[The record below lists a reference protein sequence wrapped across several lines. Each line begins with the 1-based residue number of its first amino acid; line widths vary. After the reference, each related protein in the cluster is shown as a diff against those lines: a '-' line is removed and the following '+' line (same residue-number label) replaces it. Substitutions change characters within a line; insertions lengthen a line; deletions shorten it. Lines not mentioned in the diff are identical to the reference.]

1 MTSRRA
7 DSGRLRGS
15 GPVLRGERWLERQ
28 AGGRP
33 GSLIL
38 GCVLRYRESSE
49 NSAEALVLGTFL
61 SVVPAL
67 LAIYALSDLSAG
79 SGNGIAQHLIYRLH
93 IHAPAARLVSSAFGS
108 ETSNAAAA
116 TVIGLVG
123 FLIFGLGL
131 GKIVQRV
138 YARAWRIEVR
148 SLADRWRFALWFV
161 VATMLLGLQVTE
173 ESLVSSVGWV
183 LASPIGLAVLVAFW
197 LWTPWLLLHR
207 TISLRLLLPGAL
219 LVAVVYMLAVTVSEF
234 VLGYWITDNGRFF
247 GSFGV
252 VLALVAWAQ
261 VVAGIWLAC
270 AVFSP
275 VYAEWREGW
284 NRAGTSPFPYPRP
297 AAMRTARELGWP
309 GTRCARG
316 AAGLPGAARQ
326 ARLIPVHSG
335 HITTGR
341 YLGRPRAPEAMV
353 ALRARSSCTP
363 RAWEAGLA
371 TPTGRKALPGA

>member
-1 MTSRRA
+1 MTSRRV
-7 DSGRLRGS
+7 DPSRLRARA
-15 GPVLRGERWLERQ
+15 PVVRGERWLERQ

-38 GCVLRYRESSE
+38 GCVLRYADASQ

-67 LAIYALSDLSAG
+67 LAVYALSDLSAG
-79 SGNGIAQHLIYRLH
+79 AGNGIAQHLIYRLH

-116 TVIGLVG
+116 TVISLLG
-123 FLIFGLGL
+123 FVIFGLGL

-148 SLADRWRFALWFV
+148 SLLDRWRFALWFV
-161 VATMLLGLQVTE
+161 VSTILLGLQVTE
-173 ESLVSSVGWV
+173 ESLVSSVGWM
-183 LASPIGLAVLVAFW
+183 LASPIGLLVLVAFW

-207 TISLRLLLPGAL
+207 QISLRLLLPGAL
-219 LVAVVYMLAVTVSEF
+219 LAAVVYMVAVTVSEF

-275 VYAEWREGW
+275 VYAEWRAGW
-284 NRAGTSPFPYPRP
+284 NRAGVSPFRYPRS
-297 AAMRTARELGWP
+297 
-309 GTRCARG
+309 G
-316 AAGLPGAARQ
+316 AVQASAAR
-326 ARLIPVHSG
+326 PPSG
-335 HITTGR
+335 C
-341 YLGRPRAPEAMV
+341 P
-353 ALRARSSCTP
+353 
-363 RAWEAGLA
+363 
-371 TPTGRKALPGA
+371 

>member
-1 MTSRRA
+1 MTGRPV
-7 DSGRLRGS
+7 DSGRLRDS
-15 GPVLRGERWLERQ
+15 RLVLRGERWLERQ
-28 AGGRP
+28 AGGRL
-33 GSLIL
+33 GSLVM
-38 GCVLRYRESSE
+38 GCVLRYAASSE

-93 IHAPAARLVSSAFGS
+93 IHEPAARLLSSAFGS
-108 ETSNAAAA
+108 EASNAAAA
-116 TVIGLVG
+116 TVIGLLG
-123 FLIFGLGL
+123 FLVFGLGL
-131 GKIVQRV
+131 GKIVQAV
-138 YARAWRIEVR
+138 YARAWGIEVR

-161 VATMLLGLQVTE
+161 VSTILLGLQVTE
-173 ESLVSSVGWV
+173 ESLVSSLGWV
-183 LASPIGLAVLVAFW
+183 LASPVGLAVLVAFW

-284 NRAGTSPFPYPRP
+284 KRDGISPFPYPRP
-297 AAMRTARELGWP
+297 GGLSPP
-309 GTRCARG
+309 GRG
-316 AAGLPGAARQ
+316 
-326 ARLIPVHSG
+326 
-335 HITTGR
+335 
-341 YLGRPRAPEAMV
+341 RA
-353 ALRARSSCTP
+353 S
-363 RAWEAGLA
+363 
-371 TPTGRKALPGA
+371 

>member
-1 MTSRRA
+1 MTGRPVDAR
-7 DSGRLRGS
+7 RLRGS
-15 GPVLRGERWLERQ
+15 RLVLRGERWLERQ
-28 AGGRP
+28 ASGRL
-33 GSLIL
+33 GSLVM
-38 GCVLRYRESSE
+38 GCVLRYAESSE

-67 LAIYALSDLSAG
+67 LAVYALSDLSAG

-93 IHAPAARLVSSAFGS
+93 IHAPAARLVTSAFGS
-108 ETSNAAAA
+108 EASNAAAA
-116 TVIGLVG
+116 TVIGLLG

-131 GKIVQRV
+131 GKIVQGV

-148 SLADRWRFALWFV
+148 SLTDRWRFALWFV
-161 VATMLLGLQVTE
+161 VSTILLGLQVTE
-173 ESLVSSVGWV
+173 ESLVSSLGWV
-183 LASPIGLAVLVAFW
+183 LASPVGLVVLVAFW

-207 TISLRLLLPGAL
+207 TVSLRSLLPGAL

-261 VVAGIWLAC
+261 VVAGIWLGC

-284 NRAGTSPFPYPRP
+284 KRDGISPFPYPRP
-297 AAMRTARELGWP
+297 GGLTSPA
-309 GTRCARG
+309 G
-316 AAGLPGAARQ
+316 AGGP
-326 ARLIPVHSG
+326 SG
-335 HITTGR
+335 C
-341 YLGRPRAPEAMV
+341 P
-353 ALRARSSCTP
+353 
-363 RAWEAGLA
+363 
-371 TPTGRKALPGA
+371 

>member
-1 MTSRRA
+1 MTTRRA

-28 AGGRP
+28 AGGRL

-38 GCVLRYRESSE
+38 GCVLRYMESSE

-116 TVIGLVG
+116 TVIGLLG
-123 FLIFGLGL
+123 FVIFGLGL

-148 SLADRWRFALWFV
+148 SLADRWRFGLWFV
-161 VATMLLGLQVTE
+161 VSTILLGVQVTE

-183 LASPIGLAVLVAFW
+183 LASPIGLVVLVSFW

-207 TISLRLLLPGAL
+207 RISLRRLLPGAL
-219 LVAVVYMLAVTVSEF
+219 LAAVVYMLAATVSEF

-275 VYAEWREGW
+275 VYAEWRDGW
-284 NRAGTSPFPYPRP
+284 SRRGTSPFSYPHGAGVP
-297 AAMRTARELGWP
+297 AAG
-309 GTRCARG
+309 RG
-316 AAGLPGAARQ
+316 Q
-326 ARLIPVHSG
+326 AS
-335 HITTGR
+335 
-341 YLGRPRAPEAMV
+341 
-353 ALRARSSCTP
+353 
-363 RAWEAGLA
+363 
-371 TPTGRKALPGA
+371 

>member
-1 MTSRRA
+1 MTSRRV

-15 GPVLRGERWLERQ
+15 GPVLRGERWLERR

-33 GSLIL
+33 GSLVL
-38 GCVLRYRESSE
+38 GCVLRYAESSE

-67 LAIYALSDLSAG
+67 LAVYALSDLSAG

-116 TVIGLVG
+116 TVIGLLG
-123 FLIFGLGL
+123 FVIFGLGL

-161 VATMLLGLQVTE
+161 VSTILLGLQVTE
-173 ESLVSSVGWV
+173 ESLVSSLGWV
-183 LASPIGLAVLVAFW
+183 LASPIGLVVLVAFW

-207 TISLRLLLPGAL
+207 KISLRRLLPGAL
-219 LVAVVYMLAVTVSEF
+219 LVAAVYMFAVTVSEF

-275 VYAEWREGW
+275 VFAEWQAGW
-284 NRAGTSPFPYPRP
+284 NRDGTSPFRYPHP
-297 AAMRTARELGWP
+297 AAV
-309 GTRCARG
+309 RG
-316 AAGLPGAARQ
+316 
-326 ARLIPVHSG
+326 
-335 HITTGR
+335 
-341 YLGRPRAPEAMV
+341 
-353 ALRARSSCTP
+353 RARPPSGGP
-363 RAWEAGLA
+363 
-371 TPTGRKALPGA
+371 

>member
-1 MTSRRA
+1 MTRRVDA
-7 DSGRLRGS
+7 GRAGGGGLL
-15 GPVLRGERWLERQ
+15 PRGEQWVQRR

-33 GSLIL
+33 GSLVL
-38 GCVLRYRESSE
+38 GWLLRYVESSE

-116 TVIGLVG
+116 TVISLVG
-123 FLIFGLGL
+123 FVIFGLGL

-161 VATMLLGLQVTE
+161 VSTILLGLQVTE
-173 ESLVSSVGWV
+173 ESLVSSLGWV
-183 LASPIGLAVLVAFW
+183 LASPIGLVVLVAFW

-207 TISLRLLLPGAL
+207 RVSLRLLLPGAL
-219 LVAVVYMLAVTVSEF
+219 VVAVVYMLALTVSEF

-261 VVAGIWLAC
+261 VVAAIWLVC

-284 NRAGTSPFPYPRP
+284 NRDGASPFPFGVPPR
-297 AAMRTARELGWP
+297 
-309 GTRCARG
+309 CG
-316 AAGLPGAARQ
+316 AAAR
-326 ARLIPVHSG
+326 PPSG
-335 HITTGR
+335 G
-341 YLGRPRAPEAMV
+341 P
-353 ALRARSSCTP
+353 
-363 RAWEAGLA
+363 
-371 TPTGRKALPGA
+371 